1 MNIGIIGAGVTGL
14 TAAYRLARAGE
25 KVTVFDRSPE
35 VGGMVRTFQL
45 GGTRLESFYHHCFN
59 SDTDLVSLVEEMN
72 LGARLRWKAPVNAL
86 WVPQGLYRF
95 TTPGD
100 LLRFRPLSLAG
111 RVRFGLQV
119 LGAKRV
125 KDWKTLEGITAR
137 DWVCAGAGRDV
148 WETLWGPLMRSKF
161 GDSAEDVAAVWLWNK
176 LVLRGGSRSKDLKN
190 EELGYLEGSFGVLWD
205 EVARR
210 IRTLGGRICLG
221 ERVDRIVPREEGVEL
236 SVSGS
241 LQSFDQVLFA
251 AAPALLPPLAPD
263 LPGDYAASLGELPY
277 QANLCLCLKL
287 EGPPLSPFYWISVAR
302 EDCPFV
308 AAIEHTRLVD
318 PAAYGGTVL
327 YLSRYLDAT
336 DPLFSADD
344 ETVVARF
351 LESLTDLYPL
361 FYPDRVREVRLSRE
375 RYAQPVV
382 GREYGARI
390 PDLRTPLK
398 GLYLA
403 SMSQIYPEDRGQSYA
418 VRLGREAAEE
428 MRRDVRRGL

>member
-25 KVTVFDRSPE
+25 KVTVFDRAPE

-59 SDTDLVSLVEEMN
+59 SDTDLIALVEEMN
-72 LGARLRWKAPVNAL
+72 LGYRLRWRAPVNAL
-86 WVPQGLYRF
+86 WVSQGLYRF

-100 LLRFRPLSLAG
+100 LLRFAPLSLIG

-119 LGAKRV
+119 LRAKKV
-125 KDWKTLEGITAR
+125 KDWKALEKTTAR
-137 DWVCAGAGRDV
+137 DWVCAEAGRDV
-148 WETLWGPLMRSKF
+148 WDTLWGPLMRSKF

-210 IRTLGGRICLG
+210 IRTLGGELRLG
-221 ERVDRIVPREEGVEL
+221 SPVDRIRPLEEGLEL
-236 SVSGS
+236 HTPEGVFP
-241 LQSFDQVLFA
+241 FDRVLFA
-251 AAPALLPPLAPD
+251 AAPALLPPLVPEM
-263 LPGDYAASLGELPY
+263 GRDYGASLKDLPY

-302 EDCPFV
+302 DDCPFV

-318 PAAYGGTVL
+318 PEAYGGTVL
-327 YLSRYLDAT
+327 YLSRYLDAS

-344 ETVVARF
+344 ETVTARF
-351 LESLTDLYPL
+351 LEALTDLYPL

-428 MRRDVRRGL
+428 IRRDARKGR